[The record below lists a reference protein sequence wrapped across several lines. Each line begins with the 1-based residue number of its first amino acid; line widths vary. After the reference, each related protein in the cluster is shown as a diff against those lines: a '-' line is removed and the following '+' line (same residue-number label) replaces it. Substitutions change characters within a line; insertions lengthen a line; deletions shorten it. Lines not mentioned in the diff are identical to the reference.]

1 MYDPYPCEDENLI
14 WNDEPRLDPDYFD
27 EYLLE
32 EDIFNDN
39 Q

>member
-14 WNDEPRLDPDYFD
+14 WYDESIQDPDYFD